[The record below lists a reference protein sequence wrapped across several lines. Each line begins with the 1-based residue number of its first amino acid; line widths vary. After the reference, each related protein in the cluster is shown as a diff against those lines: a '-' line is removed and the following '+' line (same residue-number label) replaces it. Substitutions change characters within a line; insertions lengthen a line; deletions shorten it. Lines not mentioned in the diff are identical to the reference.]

1 MGLPRPVRL
10 TLLPDSL
17 HTGKCMRMTCKGG
30 VSTWSASTLYGKTHS
45 STVGLHCQE
54 RHRTELMILAL
65 AGLAGKYA
73 ADAND
78 AEIVDPREYY
88 QGSLRRTLKKY
99 PHIGKTIPA
108 MGYSA
113 QQVCAS

>member
-1 MGLPRPVRL
+1 MQV
-10 TLLPDSL
+10 
-17 HTGKCMRMTCKGG
+17 TCKGDT
-30 VSTWSASTLYGKTHS
+30 STWSASTLYGGTHS
-45 STVGLHCQE
+45 STGGLHCQKL
-54 RHRTELMILAL
+54 HRKELMILAL
-65 AGLAGKYA
+65 AGIAGKYA
-73 ADAND
+73 ADANK

-108 MGYSA
+108 MGYSP

>member
-1 MGLPRPVRL
+1 
-10 TLLPDSL
+10 
-17 HTGKCMRMTCKGG
+17 
-30 VSTWSASTLYGKTHS
+30 
-45 STVGLHCQE
+45 
-54 RHRTELMILAL
+54 MILAL

-108 MGYSA
+108 MGYSP

>member
-1 MGLPRPVRL
+1 MVSKHSVWRDTQQHRRPACQK
-10 TLLPDSL
+10 L
-17 HTGKCMRMTCKGG
+17 HRK
-30 VSTWSASTLYGKTHS
+30 
-45 STVGLHCQE
+45 
-54 RHRTELMILAL
+54 ELMILAL
-65 AGLAGKYA
+65 AGIAGKYA
-73 ADAND
+73 ADANK

-108 MGYSA
+108 MGYSP